1 MLYMV
6 IRKEKRG
13 YVAIDMSIRLP
24 LSGASGVVVGH
35 SLKLPSL
42 ALHTIVSA
50 AQISMNS
57 FCYGSIGL
65 SHISDIPSLCVERG
79 ARRKTTQ
86 SSSISGRY

>member
-1 MLYMV
+1 MLYRV

-13 YVAIDMSIRLP
+13 HVAINMLIRLP
-24 LSGASGVVVGH
+24 LSSASGVVVEY

-42 ALHTIVSA
+42 VLNTIVSA

-57 FCYGSIGL
+57 FWYGSIGL

-79 ARRKTTQ
+79 ARRKT
-86 SSSISGRY
+86 I